1 MASIDTSY
9 NSSFGGQYPV
19 RVCEATL
26 TVAAAGTSAT
36 FTSSSKFR
44 GTIEKIE
51 LDPGTVTENATIK
64 GYEANT
70 DLATGTRDHFLNYT
84 VPASEVELVFYP
96 VKPLTTN
103 AGVAVSYADGYP
115 AYGKYVVNDQ
125 LRIDL
130 ASATAADSVT
140 IRIYVR
146 G

>member
-1 MASIDTSY
+1 MASNDTPSFQ
-9 NSSFGGQYPV
+9 SFGGQYPV

-26 TVAAAGTSAT
+26 TVASGTTAT

-51 LDPGTVTENATIK
+51 IDPGAAMSTSATLK

-84 VPASEVELVFYP
+84 FPASEVELVIYP
-96 VKPLTTN
+96 LVATTTN
-103 AGVAVSYADGYP
+103 DGSTATSPLNYS
-115 AYGKYVVNDQ
+115 KYVVNDN
-125 LRIDL
+125 LKVDL
-130 ASATAADSVT
+130 AAATVADAVT
-140 IRIYVR
+140 VRIYVR